1 MGPIPMPPNIV
12 PDGDRNALTAFCEVL
27 RDERERLRDR
37 HEVEEYLLV
46 PASDLGAQK
55 RKA

>member
-1 MGPIPMPPNIV
+1 VGPIPMPPNIV